1 MHKCRR
7 DDSLPRLLHV
17 GSWLGAEA
25 SFVWLDM
32 LVQVIEDDL
41 VGDISAGSGEIASL
55 PEALAPIAFANK
67 FKLLL
72 YLAR

>member
-1 MHKCRR
+1 
-7 DDSLPRLLHV
+7 
-17 GSWLGAEA
+17 
-25 SFVWLDM
+25 M
-32 LVQVIEDDL
+32 LVEIIEDDL